1 MSSTKLAGKSSLIG
15 IKKFGCF
22 CSKWAGASRRKLAV
36 GFTYSIR
43 TYLKDPYFQAAF
55 AVLKLAALAIWIM
68 LTFGAIFLS
77 FAVVARVVETLLE
90 WISK

>member
-1 MSSTKLAGKSSLIG
+1 MSNTNSGGKDSSTAIRRFGSS
-15 IKKFGCF
+15 

-55 AVLKLAALAIWIM
+55 SCLKLAALAIWII
-68 LTFGAIFLS
+68 LTFAAIFLS
-77 FAVVARVVETLLE
+77 FAVVARIVETLLE